1 MQCSA
6 ILPNAMSAFLFYHV
20 ILLFVKGFL
29 SNHPNLTRIY
39 FGSTS
44 FLDYLIHFSKQTFD
58 LDTKQLTQQFRS
70 LQSQLHPDKFSLKS
84 EVNDNIN
91 KIIIKIL
98 YEFVIHS

>member
-6 ILPNAMSAFLFYHV
+6 IKLPNAMSTFLFYHV
-20 ILLFVKGFL
+20 VLLFVKG
-29 SNHPNLTRIY
+29 NLTRIY

-44 FLDYLIHFSKQTFD
+44 FLDYLIHFSEQTFD